1 MLRFSLLVILV
12 SAAQAFADGPGSRI
26 RATPLPPQPAGAIDK
41 DLQRCEALQG
51 EERERCLRTLRDAA
65 RTAEPPPHAGPGP
78 ERGGPESTGMGSA
91 AGSTSA
97 SGIGGGGTL
106 GGAAPR

>member
-1 MLRFSLLVILV
+1 MIKILLVLLL
-12 SAAQAFADGPGSRI
+12 SATPAWADGPGSRI
-26 RATPLPPQPAGAIDK
+26 RATPLPPQPAGPIDK

-51 EERERCLRTLRDAA
+51 EDRERCLRTLRDAA
-65 RTAEPPPHAGPGP
+65 RTADRQPHAGPGP
-78 ERGGPESTGMGSA
+78 ERTGPESTGMGSA

-97 SGIGGGGTL
+97 SGVGGGGTL